1 MKPLIPYI
9 YFNGN
14 AKEALEMY
22 AVAFGGQI
30 VFAQTYAESSQEAKP
45 EMKDKI
51 MHAMLTAGE
60 LTIMA
65 SDVEEKDVKEG
76 NLVSLSMDFDNVEE
90 MEKTFNALSDDAN
103 ITMPLQDTF
112 WGARFGML
120 TDKFGVNWMF
130 NHDFGKPNEQ

>member
-9 YFNGN
+9 TFKGN
-14 AKEALEMY
+14 AKEAFDMY
-22 AVAFGGQI
+22 ATALSGQI
-30 VFAQTYAESSQEAKP
+30 AFAQTFADSGQEHKP

-51 MHAMLTAGE
+51 MHAMLVAGE

-65 SDVEEKDVKEG
+65 SDAEEKDVKDG
-76 NLVSLSMDFDNVEE
+76 NQVSLSMDFSNVEE
-90 MEKTFNALSDDAN
+90 MEKVFSALSNGAN

-120 TDKFGVNWMF
+120 TDKFGVSWMF
-130 NHDFGKPNEQ
+130 NHDYEKK

>member
-1 MKPLIPYI
+1 MKPLVPYI
-9 YFNGN
+9 NFKGN

-22 AVAFGGQI
+22 AQAFGGQI
-30 VFAQTYAESSQEAKP
+30 AFAQTYAESGQEAKP

-51 MHAMLTAGE
+51 MHAMLVADE
-60 LTIMA
+60 LTLMA

-76 NLVSLSMDFDNVEE
+76 NQVSLSMDFSNVEE
-90 MEKTFNALSDDAN
+90 MENVFTALSESAN

-120 TDKFGVNWMF
+120 TDKFGVSWMF
-130 NHDFGKPNEQ
+130 NHDYEKK

>member
-1 MKPLIPYI
+1 MKPLVPYI
-9 YFNGN
+9 NFKGN
-14 AKEALEMY
+14 AKEALDRY
-22 AVAFGGQI
+22 AQAFGGQI
-30 VFAQTYAESSQEAKP
+30 AFAQTYTESGQEAKP

-51 MHAMLTAGE
+51 MHAMLVAGE

-76 NLVSLSMDFDNVEE
+76 NQVSLSMDFSNVEE
-90 MEKTFNALSDDAN
+90 MENVFSALSDGAD

-120 TDKFGVNWMF
+120 TDKFGVSWMF
-130 NHDFGKPNEQ
+130 NHDYEKK